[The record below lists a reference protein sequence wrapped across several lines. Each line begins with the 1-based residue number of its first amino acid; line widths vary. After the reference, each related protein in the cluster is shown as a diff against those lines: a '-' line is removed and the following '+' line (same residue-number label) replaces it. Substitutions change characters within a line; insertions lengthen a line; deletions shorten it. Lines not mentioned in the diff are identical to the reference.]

1 MMGSSPMAFIP
12 TAQSRSRSRTWERDQ
27 RSEVGQAT
35 YRIPYNLRDE
45 VTNLAK
51 QLNVSTSEI
60 ARYLLEYGLT
70 KVFDGSLVLNPKLKT
85 GRFTLFT
92 NNDHSDSPS

>member
-1 MMGSSPMAFIP
+1 MAFIP
-12 TAQSRSRSRTWERDQ
+12 TATTRSRSRTWERDQ
-27 RSEVGQAT
+27 RQQVGQAT
-35 YRIPYNLRDE
+35 YRIPYTLRDE

-60 ARYLLEYGLT
+60 ARYLLEYGLGQ
-70 KVFDGSLVLNPKLKT
+70 VFDGSLVLNPHLKV

-92 NNDHSDSPS
+92 ENDHSS